1 MKVWGR
7 VALFHN
13 RRLFSLRHNPPL
25 AHPGVWAQSW
35 PLVSL
40 PSRSARTPQLCPPF
54 LACPVWLPSTKVL
67 SLSVLLVQILCILSK
82 PGESKRQVDASQKC
96 YVEFKKPDT
105 KGVIPVPWSFETSQF
120 TFGGRDQSR
129 GCPSVGEGLTRR
141 GFVAAKNVLYLHH
154 CCCSVP
160 KLGPTLCDPMNC
172 STPGFSVLYRLLE
185 FSQSRVHWVSDAIQP
200 SHPLLSPSPLSLSLP
215 SIRVFSFIRV
225 MVP

>member
-1 MKVWGR
+1 MEEWRISWLSEGPEGKLRHLCETCRGRWRSLEREGLTANLIGPLGGSEDTKMKVWGR

-105 KGVIPVPWSFETSQF
+105 KGVIPVP
-120 TFGGRDQSR
+120 
-129 GCPSVGEGLTRR
+129 
-141 GFVAAKNVLYLHH
+141 
-154 CCCSVP
+154 
-160 KLGPTLCDPMNC
+160 
-172 STPGFSVLYRLLE
+172 
-185 FSQSRVHWVSDAIQP
+185 
-200 SHPLLSPSPLSLSLP
+200 
-215 SIRVFSFIRV
+215 
-225 MVP
+225 